1 MKRFFALTWIIIP
14 FFLQAQ
20 SQKLN
25 VYFCNL
31 KSNEGQIRVTLFAG
45 KENYV
50 KKTPV
55 HSAVLAIENHEAVWE
70 MDSVGT
76 GEYIVAAF
84 HDENKN
90 GKLDLGTMGIPSK
103 DMLFP
108 ITRKQKWGLPTRIKC
123 SSR

>member
-1 MKRFFALTWIIIP
+1 M
-14 FFLQAQ
+14 
-20 SQKLN
+20 
-25 VYFCNL
+25 YFCNL

-90 GKLDLGTMGIPSK
+90 GKLDLGTMGIPVEGYAFSNNTK
-103 DMLFP
+103 AEMGPPDPDKMLFEVKKDESTTP
-108 ITRKQKWGLPTRIKC
+108 TAFKNGLFRLFDT
-123 SSR
+123 